1 MIFSVDK
8 NQLSKHLSYTQ
19 GVVDSKS
26 SMIILSHI
34 LFSAKQGRLFLSST
48 DLESSTHTS
57 LPTNISE
64 EGEVC
69 LPAKKI
75 FDIGFEKISL
85 NTTALESPSLLS
97 KVSDYFGSQAI
108 IVSIDFTKLR
118 SLKLYT

>member
-75 FDIGFEKISL
+75 FDIIDKIPDKDIKIST
-85 NTTALESPSLLS
+85 NNNNQVEIE
-97 KVSDYFGSQAI
+97 Y
-108 IVSIDFTKLR
+108 
-118 SLKLYT
+118 